1 MMAYINILIK
11 CNFEVWHLALI
22 PYTKKCSQLSS
33 YIQLVSRHFLTINVA
48 K

>member
-33 YIQLVSRHFLTINVA
+33 YIQLVVKYRVIS
-48 K
+48 